1 MLERNELKKLFNAVA
16 HANSSAPVAYSFNGK
31 DYSYEQLNNALRAEL
46 KEYAGCSYRSYRE
59 NKNLIFG
66 LIEETLDDILPAK
79 VEDFYANFAEI
90 KTFAQGDKP
99 IFRRK
104 VSSRMRAKQFIT
116 RVGLAGR
123 YEVFKLGG
131 VESFEVPTSAIGG
144 ACQVSIEEFLD
155 GVVDWNE
162 LVQIVMEGM
171 DELIAQ
177 EVAKAMVA
185 ATNQLPGVNYVNASG
200 FVENNFDR
208 LIAIASAY
216 GTPTIY
222 CTYDFA
228 VKMIPSKQWMYSNE
242 MKNELWNNGRF
253 TNYKGTNVVI
263 IPNGFTDE
271 TNAKRVIDPS
281 YAWIIPS
288 GGDNKPVKIA
298 FEGGTM
304 LRESDNEDWSKELQ
318 VYRKVGVVALMTNN
332 ICVYHDTALA
342 DLGLATTA
350 GLYGEQLGTINP

>member
-1 MLERNELKKLFNAVA
+1 MLERNELKKLFTAVA
-16 HANSSAPVAYSFNGK
+16 HANSSAPVAYSFNGQ

-46 KEYAGCSYRSYRE
+46 KEYCGCSYSSFRE

-66 LIEETLDDILPAK
+66 LIEETLDDMLPAK
-79 VEDFYANFAEI
+79 VADFYAKFAEI

-104 VSSRMRAKQFIT
+104 VSARMRAKQFIT

-131 VESFEVPTSAIGG
+131 SESFEVPTSALGG

-185 ATNQLPGVNYVNASG
+185 ATNQLPGVNVVSAAG
-200 FVENNFDR
+200 FVENSFDR
-208 LIAIASAY
+208 LIAIATAY

-228 VKMIPSKQWMYSNE
+228 VKMIPAKQWMYSNE
-242 MKNELWNNGRF
+242 MKNELWSNGRF

-263 IPNGFTDE
+263 IPNGFVDE

-281 YAWIIPS
+281 YAWIIPG

-304 LRESDNEDWSKELQ
+304 LRDADNEDWSKELQ
-318 VYRKVGVVALMTNN
+318 VYRKVGVVAMMTNN
-332 ICVYHDTALA
+332 ICVYHDTALGS
-342 DLGLATTA
+342 LNTTD
-350 GLYGEQLGTINP
+350 GLYGEQLGTINS

>member
-1 MLERNELKKLFNAVA
+1 MLEINELRQLFSIVA
-16 HANSSAPVAYSFNGK
+16 HADSSAPVAYSWK
-31 DYSYEQLNNALRAEL
+31 DENFSYEQINAALVNELNEL
-46 KEYAGCSYRSYRE
+46 GGSYRKFNQ
-59 NKNLIFG
+59 NKDIIFG
-66 LIEETLDDILPAK
+66 LIEEQLDDILPAK
-79 VEDFYANFAEI
+79 VGDFYNRFAEI
-90 KTFAQGDKP
+90 KTFGQGDKP

-104 VSSRMRAKQFIT
+104 VSARMRAKQFIT

-131 VESFEVPTSAIGG
+131 SESFEVPTSAIGG
-144 ACQVSIEEFLD
+144 ACQISIEEFLD
-155 GVVDWNE
+155 GRVDWNE
-162 LVQIVMEGM
+162 LVSIIVEGM

-200 FVENNFDR
+200 FQENSFDR

-242 MKNELWNNGRF
+242 MKNELWQNGRF
-253 TNYKGTNVVI
+253 TNYKGTSVVI

-271 TNAKRVIDPS
+271 TNSKRVIDPS

-288 GGDNKPVKIA
+288 GGDDKPVKIA
-298 FEGGTM
+298 FEGATQM
-304 LRESDNEDWSKELQ
+304 RSADNEDWSTELQ

-332 ICVYHDTALA
+332 ICVYHDSALA
-342 DLGLATTA
+342 SLGLATTA
-350 GLYGEQLGTINP
+350 GLYGEQLGTINS